1 MKVKELREG
10 MRKVNIDGTIKD
22 LSEPKTVN
30 LKSGERAKIVEAK
43 FEDDSG
49 SINLTLWDERGE
61 EVKEGLKVRIENGY
75 VNSFRGELR
84 LNVGKYGKIT
94 ILEK

>member
-1 MKVKELREG
+1 MKVRELREG
-10 MRKVNIDGTIKD
+10 MRRVNIDGTIKD
-22 LSEPKTVN
+22 LSEPKTVS

-61 EVKEGLKVRIENGY
+61 EVREGVKVRIENGY
-75 VNSFRGELR
+75 VNSFKGELR
-84 LNVGKYGKIT
+84 LNVGRYGKLT